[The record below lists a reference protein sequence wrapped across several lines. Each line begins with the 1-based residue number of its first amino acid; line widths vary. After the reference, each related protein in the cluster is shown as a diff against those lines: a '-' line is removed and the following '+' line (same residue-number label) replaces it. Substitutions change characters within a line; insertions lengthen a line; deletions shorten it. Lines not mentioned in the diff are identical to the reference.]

1 MERSRR
7 TPKQTRSQE
16 RFDLIVDI
24 ASKLFLEKGF
34 DGATT
39 NEIARRADISIGSL
53 YQYFDNK
60 EAIVHALAQRYVA
73 GFREV
78 AADVVTTDVSGL
90 STEQAV
96 DRLLDPILKF
106 HLSYPEFRTLW
117 LATEITPELEA
128 SMHDINNEMVAH
140 VQGLLEARVPGIPPR
155 KAKLVLAVI
164 DAVVKS
170 LINMIGRSDDVAVK
184 ARAATEAKR
193 VLTLYIDDVIREQ
206 E

>member
-24 ASKLFLEKGF
+24 ASKLFLERGF

-90 STEQAV
+90 STEEAV

-140 VQGLLEARVPGIPPR
+140 VRGLLEARVPGIPPR
-155 KAKLVLAVI
+155 QAKLVLEVI

-170 LINMIGRSDDVAVK
+170 LITMIGRSDDVAVK